1 MSAPAFTPGPW
12 QYLRSPSGPIR
23 VGPSHNCTVAVAP
36 FPPTGDQEANA
47 RLIAAS
53 PDLYAALSNL
63 LADLAPIVNE
73 FHNSKVNGAWP
84 PAPGDARALA
94 SELTRI
100 SVPARA
106 ALAKAQGAQS

>member
-47 RLIAAS
+47 RLIAAAPELFDALNALVNAVS
-53 PDLYAALSNL
+53 PDDNDKSCEPYFRPALKAA
-63 LADLAPIVNE
+63 
-73 FHNSKVNGAWP
+73 
-84 PAPGDARALA
+84 R
-94 SELTRI
+94 T
-100 SVPARA
+100 

>member
-47 RLIAAS
+47 CLIAAA
-53 PDLYAALSNL
+53 PDLYEALDRINVAACYASEE
-63 LADLAPIVNE
+63 DT
-73 FHNSKVNGAWP
+73 
-84 PAPGDARALA
+84 DAREAVLLHIG
-94 SELTRI
+94 EL
-100 SVPARA
+100 ARA

>member
-53 PDLYAALSNL
+53 PDLYEALDRINVAACYASEE
-63 LADLAPIVNE
+63 DT
-73 FHNSKVNGAWP
+73 
-84 PAPGDARALA
+84 DAREAVLLHIG
-94 SELTRI
+94 EL
-100 SVPARA
+100 ARA
-106 ALAKAQGAQS
+106 ALAKALAVQP

>member
-47 RLIAAS
+47 RLIAAAPELFDALNALVNAVS
-53 PDLYAALSNL
+53 PDDNDKSYEPHFRPALKAA
-63 LADLAPIVNE
+63 
-73 FHNSKVNGAWP
+73 
-84 PAPGDARALA
+84 R
-94 SELTRI
+94 T
-100 SVPARA
+100 